1 MRKHVV
7 VPLEVYEKLNQLK
20 QELGKLTIAEVVTE
34 LIKVY
39 EGLKAVKTLQLLL
52 QSLEDAKKVLA
63 TFNQAL
69 STASQ
74 LQRSYEK
81 EQKGAQKGELASYM
95 RR

>member
-7 VPLEVYEKLNQLK
+7 VPLEVYERLNQLK
-20 QELGKLTIAEVVTE
+20 QELGKLTIADVIDE

-39 EGLKAVKTLQLLL
+39 EGLKAVRSLQLIL
-52 QSLEDAKKVLA
+52 QSLDDAKKVLA

-74 LQRSYEK
+74 LQKSYEK
-81 EQKGAQKGELASYM
+81 EQKSAQKVDLTTFLYK
-95 RR
+95 